1 MNKQL
6 TLNVIQ
12 AQLTKLIASPKSNLI
27 WPQINIK
34 PEYCSELTFFSRDIL
49 SLSNKVK
56 RG

>member
-12 AQLTKLIASPKSNLI
+12 SQLTKLIASPKSNLI